1 MNKHLG
7 FALSGALLTATIVP
21 AAGAADGE
29 ALHNANCMSCH
40 ESMTGGKP
48 NTIYTRDDRKISS
61 LDGLEAQVR
70 RCEHSLGLQW
80 FDDQVAAVTDYLN
93 QNFYKFGQ

>member
-1 MNKHLG
+1 MNKPLR
-7 FALSGALLTATIVP
+7 FALWGALLAAAIAP

-40 ESMTGGKP
+40 ESMMNGDP
-48 NTIYTRDDRKISS
+48 NSIYTRDDRRVSS

-80 FDDQVAAVTDYLN
+80 FDDEVAAVTDFLN
-93 QNFYKFGQ
+93 DRFYKFGQ